1 MAPLDFKHFTSARYR
16 PGEDDA
22 INYYAQKRKKQYHG
36 NEGKDV
42 KELSMK
48 PDKKLP
54 NLKVPV
60 KGKKGQSKFM
70 RKQLITKAKD
80 DINASVQSADRKPEK
95 YMKPNGKV
103 GIRMVRTDKEVVKK
117 EQMQVFRVG
126 HKDMSGNVHATDPDD
141 AMKKLRKKGL
151 KGDIKLTHRG
161 SVKSMPKRRVPTREK
176 LDSKDKP
183 FVKKLIGKL
192 RKGSNTHAKQA
203 DDLEKAMKTEV
214 SVLKPT
220 KPTDIIKHAK
230 TLAKNPRDYMMN
242 KKKYLN
248 KARVKVFRMYPKED
262 VEEARVTSTAFRLKT
277 ARINPMDKK
286 NISDMAK
293 DKKYKGNTSALI
305 RDVKKKYP
313 DQHHSDIVKDIYKKH
328 AETNEHNELMNGI
341 NEISKKLAK
350 SYISKAARDVYH
362 KGQQQG
368 ADDAISR
375 LGGPTKPYKKSPE
388 RKAAKRVGGID
399 RATKILGVGPLSYP
413 IGRQGSLRF
422 KKNEAMSDAEKAAH
436 QKAIDA
442 FKAKGG
448 KVKKLKPG
456 YAQGYHGK
464 PDPAAGMKGM
474 MDKGDTKFM
483 PRKKVRSMK

>member
-1 MAPLDFKHFTSARYR
+1 MA
-16 PGEDDA
+16 E
-22 INYYAQKRKKQYHG
+22 
-36 NEGKDV
+36 
-42 KELSMK
+42 
-48 PDKKLP
+48 
-54 NLKVPV
+54 
-60 KGKKGQSKFM
+60 KGKK
-70 RKQLITKAKD
+70 
-80 DINASVQSADRKPEK
+80 
-95 YMKPNGKV
+95 
-103 GIRMVRTDKEVVKK
+103 KK
-117 EQMQVFRVG
+117 NNE
-126 HKDMSGNVHATDPDD
+126 S
-141 AMKKLRKKGL
+141 
-151 KGDIKLTHRG
+151 
-161 SVKSMPKRRVPTREK
+161 
-176 LDSKDKP
+176 
-183 FVKKLIGKL
+183 
-192 RKGSNTHAKQA
+192 
-203 DDLEKAMKTEV
+203 
-214 SVLKPT
+214 
-220 KPTDIIKHAK
+220 
-230 TLAKNPRDYMMN
+230 
-242 KKKYLN
+242 
-248 KARVKVFRMYPKED
+248 
-262 VEEARVTSTAFRLKT
+262 VEEARVTSTAFRAKT
-277 ARINPMDKK
+277 SMVNPMVKK
-286 NISDMAK
+286 NISDMG
-293 DKKYKGNTSALI
+293 KKFKGNTSGFMNA
-305 RDVKKKYP
+305 VKKKYP
-313 DQHHSDIVKDIYKKH
+313 DEHKSDIVKDMYKKH
-328 AETNEHNELMNGI
+328 AETNEQNELMNGI

-413 IGRQGSLRF
+413 IGKNY